1 MSWKKDGTEVKS
13 WFLHIQFSF
22 GMNHAYFIGLVKKI
36 MRDNYLSDFQTV
48 QYFLKV
54 GDIMTSCQ
62 WTQINIQTKN
72 DKVIDRTWKLYSQVV
87 V

>member
-1 MSWKKDGTEVKS
+1 MG
-13 WFLHIQFSF
+13 
-22 GMNHAYFIGLVKKI
+22 
-36 MRDNYLSDFQTV
+36 DNFLSDFQTV

-54 GDIMTSCQ
+54 GDITTSCQ
-62 WTQINIQTKN
+62 WTQINIQTTN